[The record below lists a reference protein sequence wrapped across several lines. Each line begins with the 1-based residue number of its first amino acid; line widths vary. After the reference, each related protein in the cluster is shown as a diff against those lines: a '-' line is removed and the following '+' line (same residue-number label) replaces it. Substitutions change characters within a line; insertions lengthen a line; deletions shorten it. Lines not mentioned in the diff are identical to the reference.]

1 MPSYDSLLDKK
12 DEITLKRCMYALQVS
27 PTTVCTFMCL
37 PLVCM
42 CTCLHVCLCGFVS
55 ICSCSTIN
63 MVVQCPLTHDVISLL
78 VYTCTVCMSCMV
90 LVLQCMYCT
99 CACMYVK

>member
-42 CTCLHVCLCGFVS
+42 CTCLHVWLCVY
-55 ICSCSTIN
+55 
-63 MVVQCPLTHDVISLL
+63 LL
-78 VYTCTVCMSCMV
+78 LQYHQHGCTVS
-90 LVLQCMYCT
+90 T
-99 CACMYVK
+99 DA